1 MEQFNI
7 QEKNNVNV
15 SYKKYDV
22 NVRNKTRNTR
32 SRSIISGNRLLLS
45 AGIYFIANLSSFGAE
60 VVSDSAD
67 NLRIPYEGK
76 NKFNFIFILADDLGW
91 RCLEGYGSDLH
102 ETSNIDRFAKE
113 SMKFTNAYSASLV
126 CSPTRAALLT
136 GKHPARL
143 NMTTWRENSG
153 SPEQN
158 NHNILIG
165 PTTVGNVP
173 LEEYTIAEALREEG
187 YFTASVGKWHIGDV
201 VHYPE
206 AHGFDMNIGGTIWGM
221 PFTYWYPFRGWRA
234 IDGEYRYVPGLEDI
248 YADNENTYL
257 TDRLTDEALKIIEAK
272 KDEPFF
278 LYLSYYTPH
287 VPIEGKPGYVEYF
300 QRKINQELIHRN
312 PGYAAMI
319 ASLDENI
326 GRVLNKIEEL
336 GISDNTVIVFYS
348 DNGGLATARV
358 NTNNNYP
365 LRSGKGSLYEGGIR
379 VPLIIKWPGHTDPG
393 SICNYPVNSMDFYP
407 TFLEIANIA
416 GDEKQNMNFDGKSL
430 VPLLNDS
437 ETSLDRKSLF
447 WHYPHY
453 YMGITTP
460 VSAIRKGKWKL
471 LHYYENNRLELYNL
485 EKDVSEEHDL
495 ANEYPGL
502 AEELYILLKNNLK
515 EVNAKH
521 PSYNSNYI
529 QVQ

>member
-1 MEQFNI
+1 MSPISSNRTLASPPQRCPW
-7 QEKNNVNV
+7 
-15 SYKKYDV
+15 SS
-22 NVRNKTRNTR
+22 VR
-32 SRSIISGNRLLLS
+32 G
-45 AGIYFIANLSSFGAE
+45 YFIILDSWDSNILEASFKTCHSRCPPPIVPE
-60 VVSDSAD
+60 KEPSE
-67 NLRIPYEGK
+67 RTI
-76 NKFNFIFILADDLGW
+76 ILASFFPG
-91 RCLEGYGSDLH
+91 EEPVISI
-102 ETSNIDRFAKE
+102 TV
-113 SMKFTNAYSASLV
+113 AS
-126 CSPTRAALLT
+126 T
-136 GKHPARL
+136 
-143 NMTTWRENSG
+143 
-153 SPEQN
+153 
-158 NHNILIG
+158 
-165 PTTVGNVP
+165 
-173 LEEYTIAEALREEG
+173 
-187 YFTASVGKWHIGDV
+187 
-201 VHYPE
+201 
-206 AHGFDMNIGGTIWGM
+206 
-221 PFTYWYPFRGWRA
+221 
-234 IDGEYRYVPGLEDI
+234 
-248 YADNENTYL
+248 
-257 TDRLTDEALKIIEAK
+257 